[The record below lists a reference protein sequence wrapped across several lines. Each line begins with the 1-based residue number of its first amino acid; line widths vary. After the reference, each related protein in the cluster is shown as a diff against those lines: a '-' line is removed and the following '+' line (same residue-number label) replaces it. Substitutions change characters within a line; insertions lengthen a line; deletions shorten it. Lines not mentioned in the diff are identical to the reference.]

1 MSNMPLLN
9 KKMTVQ
15 NPSVGADG
23 EQSLTNNIN
32 SITSESTEIKTQA
45 KKERLK
51 LLSQKLTQESS
62 KNFLPTVNL
71 KELFESVFRDKPAI
85 VENLIYPGTYI
96 LAGAPKVGKSFFV
109 AQLAYHIATGQKLW
123 DYEVKQSTVLYLALE
138 DDHRRLQKRMNRMF
152 GVDGTANLYFAI
164 TAKKLGE
171 GLEDQLEEFINLHP
185 DTRIIIIDTLQKI
198 RQSGSDNYSY
208 ASDYECVGNL
218 KKFADQKGICLLIVH
233 HTRKQQAS
241 DKFDMISGT
250 TGILGCAD
258 GAFILQK
265 EKRTDST
272 ATLDI
277 VGRDQ
282 CDQKLYLV
290 RNQEKLL
297 WDLDHTE
304 TELWKLPPDP
314 LVMKIAD
321 FITNENPKWNGT
333 ASELVEILKLDIP
346 PNALT
351 KKLNIGAGIL
361 ENDFGIR
368 YENSRTHDG
377 RRINFEL
384 ISSEA

>member
-1 MSNMPLLN
+1 MFSANE
-9 KKMTVQ
+9 KMTVQ
-15 NPSVGADG
+15 NPSAPTDG
-23 EQSLTNNIN
+23 EQSPKQVIN
-32 SITSESTEIKTQA
+32 SITPDNPEIKTQA
-45 KKERLK
+45 KKERLR
-51 LLSQKLTQESS
+51 LLGSQLTQQSN

-71 KELFESVFRDKPAI
+71 EELFDEVYRDKPAI

-138 DDHRRLQKRMNRMF
+138 DDHRRLQKRMCRMF
-152 GVDGTANLYFAI
+152 GVEGTANLHFAV
-164 TAKKLGE
+164 TSRKLGE
-171 GLEDQLEEFINLHP
+171 GLEDQLEEFIDKHP
-185 DTRIIIIDTLQKI
+185 NTRIIIIDTLQKI
-198 RQSGSDNYSY
+198 RQGGNDTYSY
-208 ASDYECVGNL
+208 ANDYECVGNL
-218 KKFADQKGICLLIVH
+218 KKFADQKEICLLIVH

-290 RNQEKLL
+290 RNQEKLF
-297 WDLDHTE
+297 WDLDHAE
-304 TELWKLPPDP
+304 TELWKSPPDP
-314 LVMKIAD
+314 IVLKISE
-321 FITNENPKWNGT
+321 FITNENPKWSGT

-346 PNALT
+346 PNLLT
-351 KKLNIGAGIL
+351 KKLNIGAGNL

-368 YENSRTHDG
+368 YENSRNHDG

>member
-1 MSNMPLLN
+1 MFSANE
-9 KKMTVQ
+9 KMTVQ
-15 NPSVGADG
+15 NPSAPTDG
-23 EQSLTNNIN
+23 EQSPKQVINI
-32 SITSESTEIKTQA
+32 ITPDNPEIKTQA
-45 KKERLK
+45 KKERLR
-51 LLSQKLTQESS
+51 LLGSQLTHQSS

-71 KELFESVFRDKPAI
+71 EELFDEVYRDKPAI

-138 DDHRRLQKRMNRMF
+138 DDHRRLQKRMCRMF
-152 GVDGTANLYFAI
+152 GVEGTANLHFAV
-164 TAKKLGE
+164 TSRKLGE
-171 GLEDQLEEFINLHP
+171 GLEDQLEEFIDKHP
-185 DTRIIIIDTLQKI
+185 NTRIIIIDTLQKI
-198 RQSGSDNYSY
+198 RQGGNDTYSY
-208 ASDYECVGNL
+208 ANDYECVGNL
-218 KKFADQKGICLLIVH
+218 KKFADQKEICLLIVH

-290 RNQEKLL
+290 RNQEKLF
-297 WDLDHTE
+297 WDLDHAE
-304 TELWKLPPDP
+304 TELWKAPPDP
-314 LVMKIAD
+314 IVLKILE
-321 FITNENPKWNGT
+321 FITKENPKWSGT

-351 KKLNIGAGIL
+351 KKLNIGAGNL

-368 YENSRTHDG
+368 YENSRNHDG

>member
-1 MSNMPLLN
+1 MLPLN
-9 KKMTVQ
+9 EKMTVQ

-23 EQSLTNNIN
+23 EQSPNLDIN
-32 SITSESTEIKTQA
+32 SISSEGSEIKTQA
-45 KKERLK
+45 KKERLR
-51 LLSQKLTQESS
+51 LLGSQLTQQSS

-71 KELFESVFRDKPAI
+71 EELFDEVYRDKPAI

-138 DDHRRLQKRMNRMF
+138 DDHRRLQKRMCRMF
-152 GVDGTANLYFAI
+152 GVDGTANLHFAI
-164 TAKKLGE
+164 TSKKLGE
-171 GLEDQLEEFINLHP
+171 GLEDQLEEFIDKHP
-185 DTRIIIIDTLQKI
+185 NTRIIIIDTLQKI
-198 RQSGSDNYSY
+198 RQGGNDTYSY
-208 ASDYECVGNL
+208 ANDYECVGAL
-218 KKFADQKGICLLIVH
+218 KKFADRTEICLLIVH

-290 RNQEKLL
+290 RNQEKLF
-297 WDLDHTE
+297 WDLDHAE
-304 TELWKLPPDP
+304 TELWKAPPDHIV
-314 LVMKIAD
+314 LKISE
-321 FITNENPKWNGT
+321 FITNENPKWSGT

-346 PNALT
+346 PNIVT
-351 KKLNIGAGIL
+351 KKLNIVATNL

-368 YENSRTHDG
+368 YESNRIHDG

>member
-1 MSNMPLLN
+1 MSSTN

-15 NPSVGADG
+15 TPSVGADG
-23 EQSLTNNIN
+23 EQPTTNIINSLTPELEEIN
-32 SITSESTEIKTQA
+32 SKDR
-45 KKERLK
+45 KERLILLGHK
-51 LLSQKLTQESS
+51 LNQESS

-71 KELFESVFRDKPAI
+71 DELFESVYRSKPAI

-96 LAGAPKVGKSFFV
+96 LAGAPKVGKSFLV
-109 AQLAYHIATGQKLW
+109 AQLAYHIATGQRLW

-185 DTRIIIIDTLQKI
+185 DTRLIIIDTLQKI
-198 RQSGSDNYSY
+198 RQGNGDSYSY
-208 ASDYECVGNL
+208 ANDYECVGNL
-218 KKFADQKGICLLIVH
+218 KKFADQKEICLLIVH

-258 GAFILQK
+258 GAFVLQK
-265 EKRTDST
+265 ERRTDSS

-282 CDQKLYLV
+282 CDQRLYLI

-297 WDLDHTE
+297 WDLDHAE
-304 TELWKLPPDP
+304 TELWKSPPDP
-314 LVMKIAD
+314 IVLKIAD
-321 FITNENPKWNGT
+321 FITDNNPEWNGN
-333 ASELVEILKLDIP
+333 ASELVEILKLDIA

-351 KKLNIGAGIL
+351 KKLNIGAGTL
-361 ENDFGIR
+361 ENDYGIR
-368 YENSRTHDG
+368 YEYHRKPD
-377 RRINFEL
+377 RRIINL
-384 ISSEA
+384 SQISSDG

>member
-1 MSNMPLLN
+1 MFSVNE
-9 KKMTVQ
+9 KMTVQ
-15 NPSVGADG
+15 NPSAPTDG
-23 EQSLTNNIN
+23 EQSSNTDI
-32 SITSESTEIKTQA
+32 SIISSEDSEIKTQA
-45 KKERLK
+45 KKERLR
-51 LLSQKLTQESS
+51 LLGSQLTHQSS

-71 KELFESVFRDKPAI
+71 EELFDEIYRDKPAI

-138 DDHRRLQKRMNRMF
+138 DDHRRLQKRMCRMF
-152 GVDGTANLYFAI
+152 GVDGTANLHFAI
-164 TAKKLGE
+164 TSKKLGE
-171 GLEDQLEEFINLHP
+171 GLEDQFEDFIDKHP
-185 DTRIIIIDTLQKI
+185 NTRIIIIDTLQKI
-198 RQSGSDNYSY
+198 RQGGNDTYSY
-208 ASDYECVGNL
+208 ANDYECVGNL
-218 KKFADQKGICLLIVH
+218 KKFADRTEICLLIVH

-290 RNQEKLL
+290 RNQEKLF
-297 WDLDHTE
+297 WDLDHAE
-304 TELWKLPPDP
+304 TELWKAPPDP
-314 LVMKIAD
+314 IVLKISE
-321 FITNENPKWNGT
+321 FITNENPKWSGT

-346 PNALT
+346 PNALA
-351 KKLNIGAGIL
+351 KKLNIGAGNL
-361 ENDFGIR
+361 ENDFGIQ
-368 YENSRTHDG
+368 YEYHRKPD
-377 RRINFEL
+377 RRIINLKL
-384 ISSEA
+384 ISSVV

>member
-1 MSNMPLLN
+1 MFSANE
-9 KKMTVQ
+9 KMTVQ
-15 NPSVGADG
+15 NPSAPTDG
-23 EQSLTNNIN
+23 EQSPKQVIN
-32 SITSESTEIKTQA
+32 SITPDNPEIKTQA
-45 KKERLK
+45 KKERLR
-51 LLSQKLTQESS
+51 LLGSQLTQQSS

-71 KELFESVFRDKPAI
+71 EELFDEVYRDKPAI

-138 DDHRRLQKRMNRMF
+138 DDHRRLQKRMCRMF
-152 GVDGTANLYFAI
+152 GVEGTANLHFAV
-164 TAKKLGE
+164 TSRKLGE
-171 GLEDQLEEFINLHP
+171 GLEDQLEEFIDKHP
-185 DTRIIIIDTLQKI
+185 NTRIIIIDTLQKI
-198 RQSGSDNYSY
+198 RQGGNDTYSY
-208 ASDYECVGNL
+208 ANDYECVANL
-218 KKFADQKGICLLIVH
+218 KKFADQKEICMLIVH

-290 RNQEKLL
+290 RNQEKLF
-297 WDLDHTE
+297 WDLDHAE
-304 TELWKLPPDP
+304 TELWKAPPDP
-314 LVMKIAD
+314 IVLKISE
-321 FITNENPKWNGT
+321 FITNENPKWSGT
-333 ASELVEILKLDIP
+333 ASELVEILKLDTP
-346 PNALT
+346 PNIVT
-351 KKLNIGAGIL
+351 KKLNIVATNL

-368 YENSRTHDG
+368 YESNRIHDG

>member
-1 MSNMPLLN
+1 MSSTN

-15 NPSVGADG
+15 TPSVGADG
-23 EQSLTNNIN
+23 EQPTTNITN
-32 SITSESTEIKTQA
+32 SITPGPEEIKS
-45 KKERLK
+45 KDRKDRLILLGHK
-51 LLSQKLTQESS
+51 LNQESS

-71 KELFESVFRDKPAI
+71 DELFESVYRSKPAI

-96 LAGAPKVGKSFFV
+96 LAGAPKVGKSFLV
-109 AQLAYHIATGQKLW
+109 AQLAYHIATGQRLW

-185 DTRIIIIDTLQKI
+185 DTRLIIIDTLQKI
-198 RQSGSDNYSY
+198 RQGNGDSYSY
-208 ASDYECVGNL
+208 ANDYECVGGL
-218 KKFADQKGICLLIVH
+218 KKFADQKEICLLIVH

-258 GAFILQK
+258 GAFVLQK
-265 EKRTDST
+265 ERRTDSS

-282 CDQKLYLV
+282 CDQRLYLI

-304 TELWKLPPDP
+304 TELWKSPPDP
-314 LVMKIAD
+314 IILKIAE
-321 FITNENPKWNGT
+321 FITADNPKWNGN
-333 ASELVEILKLDIP
+333 ASELVEIIKLDIA

-351 KKLNIGAGIL
+351 KKLNIGAGTL
-361 ENDFGIR
+361 ENDYGIR
-368 YENSRTHDG
+368 YESSRNHDG

>member
-1 MSNMPLLN
+1 MSSTN

-15 NPSVGADG
+15 TPSVGADG
-23 EQSLTNNIN
+23 EQPTTNIIN
-32 SITSESTEIKTQA
+32 SITPELEEINSKDR
-45 KKERLK
+45 KDRLILLGHK
-51 LLSQKLTQESS
+51 LNQESS
-62 KNFLPTVNL
+62 KNFLPTINL
-71 KELFESVFRDKPAI
+71 DELFESVYRSKPAI

-96 LAGAPKVGKSFFV
+96 LAGAPKVGKSFLV
-109 AQLAYHIATGQKLW
+109 AQLAYHIATGQRLW

-185 DTRIIIIDTLQKI
+185 DTRLIIIDTLQKI
-198 RQSGSDNYSY
+198 RQGNGDSYSY
-208 ASDYECVGNL
+208 ANDYECVGNL
-218 KKFADQKGICLLIVH
+218 KKFADQKEICLLIVH

-258 GAFILQK
+258 GAFVLQK
-265 EKRTDST
+265 ERRTDSS

-282 CDQKLYLV
+282 CDQRLYLI

-297 WDLDHTE
+297 WDLDHAE
-304 TELWKLPPDP
+304 TELWKSPPDP
-314 LVMKIAD
+314 IVLKIAE
-321 FITNENPKWNGT
+321 FITTDNPKWNGN
-333 ASELVEILKLDIP
+333 ASELVEILKLDIA

-351 KKLNIGAGIL
+351 KKLNIGAGTL
-361 ENDFGIR
+361 ENDYGIR
-368 YENSRTHDG
+368 YESSRNHDG

>member
-1 MSNMPLLN
+1 MSSTN

-15 NPSVGADG
+15 TPSVGADG
-23 EQSLTNNIN
+23 EQPTTNIIN
-32 SITSESTEIKTQA
+32 SITPELEEINSKDR
-45 KKERLK
+45 KDRLILLGHK
-51 LLSQKLTQESS
+51 LNQESS
-62 KNFLPTVNL
+62 KNFLPTINL
-71 KELFESVFRDKPAI
+71 DELFESVYRSKPAI

-96 LAGAPKVGKSFFV
+96 LAGAPKVGKSFLV
-109 AQLAYHIATGQKLW
+109 AQLAYHIATGQRLW

-138 DDHRRLQKRMNRMF
+138 DDHHRLQKRMNRMF
-152 GVDGTANLYFAI
+152 GVDGTTDLYFAI

-185 DTRIIIIDTLQKI
+185 DTRLIIIDTLQKI
-198 RQSGSDNYSY
+198 RQGNGDSYSY
-208 ASDYECVGNL
+208 ANDYECVGNL
-218 KKFADQKGICLLIVH
+218 KKFADQKEICLLIVH

-258 GAFILQK
+258 GAFVLQK
-265 EKRTDST
+265 ERRTDSS

-277 VGRDQ
+277 VGRYQ
-282 CDQKLYLV
+282 CDQKLYLI

-304 TELWKLPPDP
+304 TELWKYPPDP
-314 LVMKIAD
+314 IVLKIAE
-321 FITNENPKWNGT
+321 FITADNPKWNGN
-333 ASELVEILKLDIP
+333 ASELVEILKLDIA

-351 KKLNIGAGIL
+351 KKLNIGAGTL
-361 ENDFGIR
+361 ENDYGIR
-368 YENSRTHDG
+368 YESSRNHDG

>member
-1 MSNMPLLN
+1 MFSVNE
-9 KKMTVQ
+9 KMTVQ
-15 NPSVGADG
+15 NPSAPTDG
-23 EQSLTNNIN
+23 EQSPQISIN
-32 SITSESTEIKTQA
+32 SITSDSGEIKTQA
-45 KKERLK
+45 KKERLR
-51 LLSQKLTQESS
+51 LLGSQLTQQSS

-71 KELFESVFRDKPAI
+71 EELFDEVYRDKPAI

-138 DDHRRLQKRMNRMF
+138 DDHRRLQKRMCRMF
-152 GVDGTANLYFAI
+152 GVDGTANLHFAI
-164 TAKKLGE
+164 TSKKLGE
-171 GLEDQLEEFINLHP
+171 GLEDQLEEFIDKHP
-185 DTRIIIIDTLQKI
+185 NTRIIIIDTLQKV
-198 RQSGSDNYSY
+198 RQGGNDTYSY
-208 ASDYECVGNL
+208 ANDYECVGAL
-218 KKFADQKGICLLIVH
+218 KKFADQKEICLLIVH

-290 RNQEKLL
+290 RNQEKLF
-297 WDLDHTE
+297 WDLDHAE
-304 TELWKLPPDP
+304 TEIWKSPPDP
-314 LVMKIAD
+314 IVLKIAD
-321 FITNENPKWNGT
+321 FITNENPKWSGT
-333 ASELVEILKLDIP
+333 ASELVEILKLDIS
-346 PNALT
+346 PNIVT
-351 KKLNIGAGIL
+351 KKLNIVATNL

-368 YENSRTHDG
+368 YESNRIHDG

>member
-1 MSNMPLLN
+1 MSSTN

-15 NPSVGADG
+15 TPSVGADG
-23 EQSLTNNIN
+23 EQPTTNIIN
-32 SITSESTEIKTQA
+32 SITPELEEINSKDR
-45 KKERLK
+45 KDRLILLGHK
-51 LLSQKLTQESS
+51 LNQESS

-71 KELFESVFRDKPAI
+71 DELFESVYRSKPAI

-96 LAGAPKVGKSFFV
+96 LAGAPKVGKSFLV
-109 AQLAYHIATGQKLW
+109 AQLAYHIATGQMLW

-185 DTRIIIIDTLQKI
+185 DTRLIIIDTLQKI
-198 RQSGSDNYSY
+198 RQGNGDSYSY
-208 ASDYECVGNL
+208 ANDYECVGNL
-218 KKFADQKGICLLIVH
+218 KKFADQKEICLLIVH

-258 GAFILQK
+258 GAFVLQK
-265 EKRTDST
+265 ERRTDSS

-282 CDQKLYLV
+282 CDQRLYLI

-297 WDLDHTE
+297 WDLDHAE
-304 TELWKLPPDP
+304 TELWKSPPDP
-314 LVMKIAD
+314 IVLKIAE
-321 FITNENPKWNGT
+321 FITADNPKWNGN
-333 ASELVEILKLDIP
+333 ASELVEILKLDIA

-351 KKLNIGAGIL
+351 KKLNIGAGTL
-361 ENDFGIR
+361 ENDYGIR
-368 YENSRTHDG
+368 YESSRNHDG

-384 ISSEA
+384 ISSET

>member
-1 MSNMPLLN
+1 
-9 KKMTVQ
+9 MTVQ
-15 NPSVGADG
+15 TPSVAADG
-23 EQSLTNNIN
+23 EQSPNKDINI
-32 SITSESTEIKTQA
+32 ITSDNGEIKSQA
-45 KKERLK
+45 KKERLR
-51 LLSQKLTQESS
+51 LLGSQLTQQSS

-71 KELFESVFRDKPAI
+71 EELFDEVYRDKPAI

-138 DDHRRLQKRMNRMF
+138 DDHRRLQKRMCRMF
-152 GVDGTANLYFAI
+152 GVEGTANLHFAI
-164 TAKKLGE
+164 TSKKLGE

-185 DTRIIIIDTLQKI
+185 DTRIIIIDTLQKV
-198 RQSGSDNYSY
+198 RQGGNDTYSY
-208 ASDYECVGNL
+208 ANDYECVGNL
-218 KKFADQKGICLLIVH
+218 KKFADQKEICLLIVH

-290 RNQEKLL
+290 RNQEKLF
-297 WDLDHTE
+297 WELDHAE
-304 TELWKLPPDP
+304 TELWKAPPDP
-314 LVMKIAD
+314 IVLKISE
-321 FITNENPKWNGT
+321 FITNENPKWSGT

-351 KKLNIGAGIL
+351 KKLNIGAGNL

-368 YENSRTHDG
+368 YENSRNHDG

>member
-1 MSNMPLLN
+1 MSSTN

-15 NPSVGADG
+15 TPSVGADG
-23 EQSLTNNIN
+23 EQPTTNIIN
-32 SITSESTEIKTQA
+32 SITPELEEIKT
-45 KKERLK
+45 KDRKDRLILLGHK
-51 LLSQKLTQESS
+51 LNQESS
-62 KNFLPTVNL
+62 KNYLPTINL
-71 KELFESVFRDKPAI
+71 DELFESVYRSKPAI

-96 LAGAPKVGKSFFV
+96 LAGAPKVGKSFLV
-109 AQLAYHIATGQKLW
+109 AQLAYHIATGYRLW

-164 TAKKLGE
+164 TAKKLNE

-185 DTRIIIIDTLQKI
+185 DTRLIIIDTLQKI
-198 RQSGSDNYSY
+198 RQGNGDSYSY
-208 ASDYECVGNL
+208 ANDYECVGNL
-218 KKFADQKGICLLIVH
+218 KKFADQKEICLLIVH

-265 EKRTDST
+265 ERRTDST

-282 CDQKLYLV
+282 CDQKLYLI

-304 TELWKLPPDP
+304 TELWKSPPDP
-314 LVMKIAD
+314 IVLKIAE
-321 FITNENPKWNGT
+321 FITTDNPKWNGN
-333 ASELVEILKLDIP
+333 ASELVEILKLDIA

-351 KKLNIGAGIL
+351 KKLNIGAGTL
-361 ENDFGIR
+361 ENDYGIR
-368 YENSRTHDG
+368 YEYHRKPD
-377 RRINFEL
+377 RRIINLSL
-384 ISSEA
+384 ISSGG

>member
-1 MSNMPLLN
+1 MFSVNE
-9 KKMTVQ
+9 KMTVQ
-15 NPSVGADG
+15 NPSVDADG
-23 EQSLTNNIN
+23 EQSPQICIN
-32 SITSESTEIKTQA
+32 SITSDSGEIKTQA
-45 KKERLK
+45 KKERLR
-51 LLSQKLTQESS
+51 LLGSQLTQQSS

-71 KELFESVFRDKPAI
+71 EELFDEVYRDKPAI

-138 DDHRRLQKRMNRMF
+138 DDHRRLQKRMCRMF
-152 GVDGTANLYFAI
+152 GVDGTANLHFAI
-164 TAKKLGE
+164 TSKKLGE
-171 GLEDQLEEFINLHP
+171 GLEDQLEEFIDKHP
-185 DTRIIIIDTLQKI
+185 NTRIIIIDTLQKI
-198 RQSGSDNYSY
+198 RQGGSDTYSY
-208 ASDYECVGNL
+208 ANDYECVGNL
-218 KKFADQKGICLLIVH
+218 KKFADQKEICLLIVH

-290 RNQEKLL
+290 RNQEKLF
-297 WDLDHTE
+297 WDLDHAE
-304 TELWKLPPDP
+304 TELWKSPPDP
-314 LVMKIAD
+314 IVLKISE
-321 FITNENPKWNGT
+321 FITIENPKWSGT

-346 PNALT
+346 PNIVT
-351 KKLNIGAGIL
+351 KKLNIVATNL

-368 YENSRTHDG
+368 YESNRIHDG

>member
-1 MSNMPLLN
+1 
-9 KKMTVQ
+9 MTVQ
-15 NPSVGADG
+15 TPSVGADG
-23 EQSLTNNIN
+23 EQPTTNIIN
-32 SITSESTEIKTQA
+32 SITPELEEIKS
-45 KKERLK
+45 KDRKDRLILLGHK
-51 LLSQKLTQESS
+51 LNQESS
-62 KNFLPTVNL
+62 KNYLPTINL
-71 KELFESVFRDKPAI
+71 DELFESVYRSKPAI

-96 LAGAPKVGKSFFV
+96 LAGAPKVGKSFLV
-109 AQLAYHIATGQKLW
+109 AQLAYHIATGQRLW

-152 GVDGTANLYFAI
+152 GVDGTANLFFAI

-185 DTRIIIIDTLQKI
+185 DTRLIIIDTLQKI
-198 RQSGSDNYSY
+198 RQGNGDSYSY
-208 ASDYECVGNL
+208 ANDYECVGNL
-218 KKFADQKGICLLIVH
+218 KKFADQKEICLLIVH

-258 GAFILQK
+258 GAFVLQK
-265 EKRTDST
+265 ERRTDCS

-282 CDQKLYLV
+282 CDQRLYLI

-304 TELWKLPPDP
+304 TELWKYPPDP
-314 LVMKIAD
+314 IVLKIAE
-321 FITNENPKWNGT
+321 FITTDNPKWNGN
-333 ASELVEILKLDIP
+333 ASELVEILKLDIA

-351 KKLNIGAGIL
+351 KKLNIGAGTL
-361 ENDFGIR
+361 ENDYGIR
-368 YENSRTHDG
+368 YESSRNHDG

>member
-1 MSNMPLLN
+1 MSSTN

-15 NPSVGADG
+15 TPSVGADG
-23 EQSLTNNIN
+23 EQPTTNIIN
-32 SITSESTEIKTQA
+32 SITPELEEINSKDR
-45 KKERLK
+45 KDRLILLGHK
-51 LLSQKLTQESS
+51 LNQESS
-62 KNFLPTVNL
+62 KNFLPTVSL
-71 KELFESVFRDKPAI
+71 DELFESVYRSKPAI
-85 VENLIYPGTYI
+85 IENLIYPGTYI
-96 LAGAPKVGKSFFV
+96 LAGAPKVGKSFLV
-109 AQLAYHIATGQKLW
+109 AQLAYHIATGQRLW

-152 GVDGTANLYFAI
+152 GVDGTANLFFAI

-185 DTRIIIIDTLQKI
+185 NTRLIIIDTLQKI
-198 RQSGSDNYSY
+198 RQCNGDSYSY
-208 ASDYECVGNL
+208 ANDYECVGNL
-218 KKFADQKGICLLIVH
+218 KKFADQKEICLLIVH

-258 GAFILQK
+258 GAFVLQK
-265 EKRTDST
+265 ERRTDSS

-282 CDQKLYLV
+282 CDQRLYLI

-297 WDLDHTE
+297 WDLDHAE
-304 TELWKLPPDP
+304 TELWKSPPDP
-314 LVMKIAD
+314 IVLKIAE
-321 FITNENPKWNGT
+321 FITTDNPKWNGN
-333 ASELVEILKLDIP
+333 ASELVEILKLNIA

-351 KKLNIGAGIL
+351 KKLNIGAGTL
-361 ENDFGIR
+361 ENDYEIR
-368 YENSRTHDG
+368 YESSRNHDG

>member
-1 MSNMPLLN
+1 MSSVN

-15 NPSVGADG
+15 TPSVGADG
-23 EQSLTNNIN
+23 EQPTTNTIN
-32 SITSESTEIKTQA
+32 SITPEPEEINTKDR
-45 KKERLK
+45 KDRLILLGHK
-51 LLSQKLTQESS
+51 LNQESS

-71 KELFESVFRDKPAI
+71 DELFESVYRSKPAI

-96 LAGAPKVGKSFFV
+96 LAGAPKVGKSFLV
-109 AQLAYHIATGQKLW
+109 AQFAYHIATGQRLW

-185 DTRIIIIDTLQKI
+185 DTRLIIIDTLQKI
-198 RQSGSDNYSY
+198 RQGNGDSYSY
-208 ASDYECVGNL
+208 ANDYECVGNL
-218 KKFADQKGICLLIVH
+218 KKFADQKEICLLIVH

-258 GAFILQK
+258 GAFVLQK
-265 EKRTDST
+265 ERRTDSS

-282 CDQKLYLV
+282 CDQKLYLI

-304 TELWKLPPDP
+304 TELWKSPPDP
-314 LVMKIAD
+314 NVLKIAE
-321 FITNENPKWNGT
+321 FITADNPKWNGN
-333 ASELVEILKLDIP
+333 ASELVEILKLDIA

-361 ENDFGIR
+361 ENDYGIR
-368 YENSRTHDG
+368 YESSRNHDG

>member
-1 MSNMPLLN
+1 MSSTN

-15 NPSVGADG
+15 TPSVGADG
-23 EQSLTNNIN
+23 EQPTTNIIN
-32 SITSESTEIKTQA
+32 SITPELEEINSKDR
-45 KKERLK
+45 KDRLILLGHK
-51 LLSQKLTQESS
+51 LNQESG

-71 KELFESVFRDKPAI
+71 DELFESVYRSKPAI

-96 LAGAPKVGKSFFV
+96 LAGAPKVGKSFLV
-109 AQLAYHIATGQKLW
+109 AQLAYHIATGQRLW

-152 GVDGTANLYFAI
+152 GVDGTANLFFAI

-185 DTRIIIIDTLQKI
+185 DTRLIIIDTLQKI
-198 RQSGSDNYSY
+198 RQGNGDSYSY
-208 ASDYECVGNL
+208 ANDYECVGNL
-218 KKFADQKGICLLIVH
+218 KKFADQKEICLLIVH

-258 GAFILQK
+258 GAFVLQK
-265 EKRTDST
+265 ERRTDSS

-282 CDQKLYLV
+282 CDQRLYLI

-297 WDLDHTE
+297 WDLDHAE
-304 TELWKLPPDP
+304 TELWKSPPDP
-314 LVMKIAD
+314 IVLKIAE
-321 FITNENPKWNGT
+321 FITTDNPKWNGN
-333 ASELVEILKLDIP
+333 ASELVEILKLDIA

-351 KKLNIGAGIL
+351 KKLNIGAETL
-361 ENDFGIR
+361 ENDYGIR
-368 YENSRTHDG
+368 YESSRNHDG

>member
-1 MSNMPLLN
+1 MSSTN

-15 NPSVGADG
+15 TPSVGADG
-23 EQSLTNNIN
+23 EQPTTNIIN
-32 SITSESTEIKTQA
+32 SITPEPEEINSKDR
-45 KKERLK
+45 KDRLILLGHK
-51 LLSQKLTQESS
+51 LNQESS

-71 KELFESVFRDKPAI
+71 DELFESVYRSKPAI

-96 LAGAPKVGKSFFV
+96 LAGAPKVGKSFLV
-109 AQLAYHIATGQKLW
+109 AQIAYHIATGQRLW

-185 DTRIIIIDTLQKI
+185 DTRLIIIDTLQKI
-198 RQSGSDNYSY
+198 RQGNGDSYSY
-208 ASDYECVGNL
+208 ANDYECVGNL
-218 KKFADQKGICLLIVH
+218 KKFADQKEICLLIVH

-258 GAFILQK
+258 GAFVLQK
-265 EKRTDST
+265 ERRTDSS

-282 CDQKLYLV
+282 CDQKLYLI

-297 WDLDHTE
+297 WDLDHAE
-304 TELWKLPPDP
+304 TELWKSPPDP
-314 LVMKIAD
+314 IVLKIAE
-321 FITNENPKWNGT
+321 FITADNPKWNGN
-333 ASELVEILKLDIP
+333 ASELVEILKLEIA

-351 KKLNIGAGIL
+351 KKLNIDAGTL
-361 ENDFGIR
+361 ENDYGIR
-368 YENSRTHDG
+368 YESSRNHDG

>member
-1 MSNMPLLN
+1 MSSTN

-15 NPSVGADG
+15 TPSVGADG
-23 EQSLTNNIN
+23 EQPTTNIIN
-32 SITSESTEIKTQA
+32 SITPELEEINSKDR
-45 KKERLK
+45 KERLILLGHK
-51 LLSQKLTQESS
+51 LNQESS

-71 KELFESVFRDKPAI
+71 DELFESVYRSKPAI

-96 LAGAPKVGKSFFV
+96 LAGAPKVGKSFLV
-109 AQLAYHIATGQKLW
+109 AQLAYHIATGQRLW

-171 GLEDQLEEFINLHP
+171 GLEDQLEEFINLHS
-185 DTRIIIIDTLQKI
+185 DTRLIIIDTLQKI
-198 RQSGSDNYSY
+198 RQGNGDSYSY
-208 ASDYECVGNL
+208 ANDYECVGNL
-218 KKFADQKGICLLIVH
+218 KKFADQKEICLLIVH

-258 GAFILQK
+258 GAFVLQK
-265 EKRTDST
+265 ERRTDSS

-282 CDQKLYLV
+282 CDQKLYLI

-304 TELWKLPPDP
+304 TELWKSPPDP
-314 LVMKIAD
+314 IVLKIAE
-321 FITNENPKWNGT
+321 FITADNPKWNGN
-333 ASELVEILKLDIP
+333 ASELVEILKLDIA

-351 KKLNIGAGIL
+351 KKLNIGAGTL
-361 ENDFGIR
+361 ENDYKIR
-368 YENSRTHDG
+368 YEYHRKPD
-377 RRINFEL
+377 RRIINLSL
-384 ISSEA
+384 ISSDR

>member
-1 MSNMPLLN
+1 
-9 KKMTVQ
+9 MTVQ
-15 NPSVGADG
+15 APSVAADG
-23 EQSLTNNIN
+23 EQSPSKCNN
-32 SITSESTEIKTQA
+32 SISPEETEIKSQA
-45 KKERLK
+45 KKERLR
-51 LLSQKLTQESS
+51 LLGSQLTQQSS

-71 KELFESVFRDKPAI
+71 EELFDEVYHDKPAI

-138 DDHRRLQKRMNRMF
+138 DDHRRLQKRMCRMF
-152 GVDGTANLYFAI
+152 GVDGTANLHFAI
-164 TAKKLGE
+164 TSKKLGE

-185 DTRIIIIDTLQKI
+185 DTRIIIIDTLQKV
-198 RQSGSDNYSY
+198 RQGGNDTYSY
-208 ASDYECVGNL
+208 ANDYECVGNL
-218 KKFADQKGICLLIVH
+218 KKFADQKELCLLIVH

-290 RNQEKLL
+290 RNQEKLF
-297 WDLDHTE
+297 WDLDHAE
-304 TELWKLPPDP
+304 TELWKSPPDP
-314 LVMKIAD
+314 IVLKISE
-321 FITNENPKWNGT
+321 FIINENPKWSGT

-351 KKLNIGAGIL
+351 KKLNIGAGNL

-368 YENSRTHDG
+368 YENSRNHDG

>member
-1 MSNMPLLN
+1 MFSANE
-9 KKMTVQ
+9 KMTVQ
-15 NPSVGADG
+15 NPSAPTDG
-23 EQSLTNNIN
+23 EQSPKQVIN
-32 SITSESTEIKTQA
+32 SITPDNPEIKTQA
-45 KKERLK
+45 KKERLR
-51 LLSQKLTQESS
+51 LLGSQLTHQSS

-71 KELFESVFRDKPAI
+71 EELFDEVYRDKPAI

-138 DDHRRLQKRMNRMF
+138 DDHRRLQKRMCRMF
-152 GVDGTANLYFAI
+152 GVEGTANLHFAV
-164 TAKKLGE
+164 TSRKLGE
-171 GLEDQLEEFINLHP
+171 GLEDQLEEFIDKHP
-185 DTRIIIIDTLQKI
+185 NTRIIIIDTLQKI
-198 RQSGSDNYSY
+198 RQGGNDTYSY
-208 ASDYECVGNL
+208 ANDYECVGNL
-218 KKFADQKGICLLIVH
+218 KKFADQKEICLLIVH

-290 RNQEKLL
+290 RNQEKLF
-297 WDLDHTE
+297 WDLDHAE
-304 TELWKLPPDP
+304 TELWKAPPDP
-314 LVMKIAD
+314 IVLKISE
-321 FITNENPKWNGT
+321 FITNENPKWSGT
-333 ASELVEILKLDIP
+333 ASELVEILKLDTP
-346 PNALT
+346 PNIVT
-351 KKLNIGAGIL
+351 KKLNIVATNL

-368 YENSRTHDG
+368 YESNRIHDG

>member
-1 MSNMPLLN
+1 MFSANE
-9 KKMTVQ
+9 KMTVQ
-15 NPSVGADG
+15 NPSAPTDG
-23 EQSLTNNIN
+23 EQSPKQVIN
-32 SITSESTEIKTQA
+32 SITPDNPEIKTQA
-45 KKERLK
+45 KKERLR
-51 LLSQKLTQESS
+51 LLGSQLTQQSS

-71 KELFESVFRDKPAI
+71 EELFDEVYRDKPAI

-96 LAGAPKVGKSFFV
+96 LAGAPKVGKSFLV

-138 DDHRRLQKRMNRMF
+138 DDHRRLQKRMCRMF
-152 GVDGTANLYFAI
+152 GVEGTANLHFAV
-164 TAKKLGE
+164 TSRKLGE
-171 GLEDQLEEFINLHP
+171 GLEDQLEEFIDKHP
-185 DTRIIIIDTLQKI
+185 NTRIIIIDTLQKI
-198 RQSGSDNYSY
+198 RQGGNDTYSY
-208 ASDYECVGNL
+208 ANDYECVGNL
-218 KKFADQKGICLLIVH
+218 KKFADQKEICLLIVH

-290 RNQEKLL
+290 RNQEKLF
-297 WDLDHTE
+297 WDLDHAE
-304 TELWKLPPDP
+304 TELWKSPPDP
-314 LVMKIAD
+314 IVLKISE
-321 FITNENPKWNGT
+321 FITNENSKWSGT

-346 PNALT
+346 PNIVT
-351 KKLNIGAGIL
+351 KKLNIVATNL

-368 YENSRTHDG
+368 YESNRIHDG

>member
-1 MSNMPLLN
+1 MSSTN

-15 NPSVGADG
+15 TPSVGADG
-23 EQSLTNNIN
+23 EQPTTNIIN
-32 SITSESTEIKTQA
+32 SITPELEEIKS
-45 KKERLK
+45 KDRKDRLILLGHK
-51 LLSQKLTQESS
+51 LNQESS
-62 KNFLPTVNL
+62 KNYLPTINL
-71 KELFESVFRDKPAI
+71 DELFESVYRSKPAI

-96 LAGAPKVGKSFFV
+96 LAGAPKVGKSFLV
-109 AQLAYHIATGQKLW
+109 AQLAYHIATGQRLW

-152 GVDGTANLYFAI
+152 GVDGTANLFFAI

-185 DTRIIIIDTLQKI
+185 DTRLIIIDTLQKI
-198 RQSGSDNYSY
+198 RQGNGDSYSY
-208 ASDYECVGNL
+208 ANDYECVGNL
-218 KKFADQKGICLLIVH
+218 KKFADQKEICLLIVH

-258 GAFILQK
+258 GAFVLQK
-265 EKRTDST
+265 ERRTDCS

-282 CDQKLYLV
+282 CDQRLYLI

-304 TELWKLPPDP
+304 TELWKYPPDP
-314 LVMKIAD
+314 IVLKIAE
-321 FITNENPKWNGT
+321 FITTDNPKWNGN
-333 ASELVEILKLDIP
+333 ASELVEILKLDIA

-351 KKLNIGAGIL
+351 KKLNIGAGTL
-361 ENDFGIR
+361 ENDYGIR
-368 YENSRTHDG
+368 YESSRNHDG

>member
-1 MSNMPLLN
+1 
-9 KKMTVQ
+9 MTVQ
-15 NPSVGADG
+15 TPSVGADG
-23 EQSLTNNIN
+23 EQSPNKDINI
-32 SITSESTEIKTQA
+32 ITSDNGEIKSQA
-45 KKERLK
+45 KKERLR
-51 LLSQKLTQESS
+51 LLGSQLTQQSS

-71 KELFESVFRDKPAI
+71 EELFDEVYRDKPAI

-138 DDHRRLQKRMNRMF
+138 DDHRRLQKRMCRMF
-152 GVDGTANLYFAI
+152 GVDGTANLHFAI
-164 TAKKLGE
+164 TSKKLGE
-171 GLEDQLEEFINLHP
+171 GLEDQLEEFIDKHP
-185 DTRIIIIDTLQKI
+185 NTRIIIIDTLQKI
-198 RQSGSDNYSY
+198 RQGGNDTYSY
-208 ASDYECVGNL
+208 ANDYECVGNL
-218 KKFADQKGICLLIVH
+218 KKFADQKEICLLIVH

-290 RNQEKLL
+290 RNQEKLF
-297 WDLDHTE
+297 WDLDHAE
-304 TELWKLPPDP
+304 TELWKSPPDP
-314 LVMKIAD
+314 IVLKISE
-321 FITNENPKWNGT
+321 FITNENPKWSGT

-351 KKLNIGAGIL
+351 KKLNIGATNL

-368 YENSRTHDG
+368 YENSRNHDG

>member
-1 MSNMPLLN
+1 MSSTN

-15 NPSVGADG
+15 TPSVGADG
-23 EQSLTNNIN
+23 EQPTTNIIN
-32 SITSESTEIKTQA
+32 SITPEPEEINTKDR
-45 KKERLK
+45 KDRLILLGHK
-51 LLSQKLTQESS
+51 LNQESS

-71 KELFESVFRDKPAI
+71 DELFESVYRSKPAI

-96 LAGAPKVGKSFFV
+96 LAGAPKVGKSFLV
-109 AQLAYHIATGQKLW
+109 AQLAYHIATGQRLW

-152 GVDGTANLYFAI
+152 GVDGTANLFFAI

-185 DTRIIIIDTLQKI
+185 DTRLIIIDTLQKI
-198 RQSGSDNYSY
+198 RQGNGDSYSY
-208 ASDYECVGNL
+208 ANDYECVGNL
-218 KKFADQKGICLLIVH
+218 KKFADQKEICLLIVH

-258 GAFILQK
+258 GAFVLQK
-265 EKRTDST
+265 ERRTDSS

-282 CDQKLYLV
+282 CDQRLYLI

-297 WDLDHTE
+297 WDLDHAE
-304 TELWKLPPDP
+304 TELWKSPPDP
-314 LVMKIAD
+314 IVLKIAEL
-321 FITNENPKWNGT
+321 ITTDNPKWNGN
-333 ASELVEILKLDIP
+333 ASELVEILKLDIA

-351 KKLNIGAGIL
+351 KKLNIGAGTL
-361 ENDFGIR
+361 ENDYGIR
-368 YENSRTHDG
+368 YEYHRKPD
-377 RRINFEL
+377 RRIINLSL
-384 ISSEA
+384 ISSDG

>member
-1 MSNMPLLN
+1 MSSTN

-15 NPSVGADG
+15 TPSVGADG
-23 EQSLTNNIN
+23 EQPTTNIIN
-32 SITSESTEIKTQA
+32 SITPEPEEINTKDR
-45 KKERLK
+45 KDRLILLGHK
-51 LLSQKLTQESS
+51 LNQESS

-71 KELFESVFRDKPAI
+71 DELFESVYRSKPAI
-85 VENLIYPGTYI
+85 VENLIYPGAYI
-96 LAGAPKVGKSFFV
+96 LAGAPKVGKSFLV
-109 AQLAYHIATGQKLW
+109 AQLAYHIATGQRLW

-152 GVDGTANLYFAI
+152 GVDGTANLFFAI

-185 DTRIIIIDTLQKI
+185 DTRLIIIDTLQKI
-198 RQSGSDNYSY
+198 RQGNGDSYSY
-208 ASDYECVGNL
+208 ANDYECVGNL
-218 KKFADQKGICLLIVH
+218 KKFADQKEICLLIVH

-258 GAFILQK
+258 GAFVLQK
-265 EKRTDST
+265 ERRTDSS
-272 ATLDI
+272 ATFDI

-282 CDQKLYLV
+282 CDQKLYLI

-297 WDLDHTE
+297 WDLDHAE
-304 TELWKLPPDP
+304 TELWKSPPDP
-314 LVMKIAD
+314 IVLKIAE
-321 FITNENPKWNGT
+321 FITADNPKWNGN
-333 ASELVEILKLDIP
+333 ASELVEILKLDIA

-351 KKLNIGAGIL
+351 KKLNIGAGTL
-361 ENDFGIR
+361 ENDYGIR
-368 YENSRTHDG
+368 YESSRNHDG

>member
-1 MSNMPLLN
+1 MFSANE
-9 KKMTVQ
+9 KMTVQ
-15 NPSVGADG
+15 NPSAPTDG
-23 EQSLTNNIN
+23 EQSLRIDTNII
-32 SITSESTEIKTQA
+32 SPESTEIKTQA
-45 KKERLK
+45 KKERLR
-51 LLSQKLTQESS
+51 LLGSQLTHQSS

-71 KELFESVFRDKPAI
+71 EELFDEVYRDKPAI

-138 DDHRRLQKRMNRMF
+138 DDHRRLQKRMCRMF
-152 GVDGTANLYFAI
+152 GVDGTANLHFAI
-164 TAKKLGE
+164 TSKKLGE
-171 GLEDQLEEFINLHP
+171 GLEDQLEEFIDKHP
-185 DTRIIIIDTLQKI
+185 NTRIIIIDTLQKI
-198 RQSGSDNYSY
+198 RQGGNDTYSY
-208 ASDYECVGNL
+208 ANDYECVGNL
-218 KKFADQKGICLLIVH
+218 KKFADQKEICLLIVH

-290 RNQEKLL
+290 RNQEKLF
-297 WDLDHTE
+297 WDLDHAE
-304 TELWKLPPDP
+304 TELWKAPPDP
-314 LVMKIAD
+314 IVLKISE
-321 FITNENPKWNGT
+321 FITNENPKWSGT

-346 PNALT
+346 PNIVT
-351 KKLNIGAGIL
+351 KKLNIVATNL

-368 YENSRTHDG
+368 YESNRIHDG

>member
-1 MSNMPLLN
+1 MSSTN

-15 NPSVGADG
+15 TPSVGADG
-23 EQSLTNNIN
+23 EQPTTNIIN
-32 SITSESTEIKTQA
+32 SITPEFEEIKT
-45 KKERLK
+45 KDRKDRLILLGHK
-51 LLSQKLTQESS
+51 LNQESS
-62 KNFLPTVNL
+62 KNYLPTINL
-71 KELFESVFRDKPAI
+71 DELFESVYRSKPAI

-96 LAGAPKVGKSFFV
+96 LAGAPKVGKSFLV
-109 AQLAYHIATGQKLW
+109 AQLAYHIATGQRLW
-123 DYEVKQSTVLYLALE
+123 NYEVKQSTVLYLALE

-185 DTRIIIIDTLQKI
+185 DTRLIIIDTLQKI
-198 RQSGSDNYSY
+198 RQGNGDSYSY
-208 ASDYECVGNL
+208 ANDYECVGNL
-218 KKFADQKGICLLIVH
+218 KKFADQKEICLLIVH

-258 GAFILQK
+258 GAFVLQK
-265 EKRTDST
+265 ERRTDSS

-282 CDQKLYLV
+282 CDQRLYLI

-297 WDLDHTE
+297 WDLDHAE
-304 TELWKLPPDP
+304 TELWKSPPDP
-314 LVMKIAD
+314 IVLKIAE
-321 FITNENPKWNGT
+321 FITADNPKWNGN
-333 ASELVEILKLDIP
+333 ASELVEILKLDIA

-351 KKLNIGAGIL
+351 KKLNIGAGTL
-361 ENDFGIR
+361 ENDYGIR
-368 YENSRTHDG
+368 YEYHRKPD
-377 RRINFEL
+377 RRIINLSL
-384 ISSEA
+384 ISSDG

>member
-1 MSNMPLLN
+1 MFSVNE
-9 KKMTVQ
+9 KMTVQ
-15 NPSVGADG
+15 NPSAPTDG
-23 EQSLTNNIN
+23 EQSLYTDIN
-32 SITSESTEIKTQA
+32 SITPDNPEIKTQA
-45 KKERLK
+45 KKERLR
-51 LLSQKLTQESS
+51 LLGSQLTQQSN

-71 KELFESVFRDKPAI
+71 EELFDEVYRDKPAI

-138 DDHRRLQKRMNRMF
+138 DDHRRLQKRMCRMF
-152 GVDGTANLYFAI
+152 GVEGTANLHFAV
-164 TAKKLGE
+164 TSRKLGE
-171 GLEDQLEEFINLHP
+171 GLEDQLEEFIDKHP
-185 DTRIIIIDTLQKI
+185 NTRIIIIDTLQKI
-198 RQSGSDNYSY
+198 RQGGNDTYSY
-208 ASDYECVGNL
+208 ANDYECVGNL
-218 KKFADQKGICLLIVH
+218 KKFADQKEICLLIVH

-290 RNQEKLL
+290 RNQEKLF
-297 WDLDHTE
+297 WDLDHAE
-304 TELWKLPPDP
+304 TELWKSPPDP
-314 LVMKIAD
+314 IVLKISE
-321 FITNENPKWNGT
+321 FITNENPKWSGT

-346 PNALT
+346 PNIVT
-351 KKLNIGAGIL
+351 KKLNIVATNL

-368 YENSRTHDG
+368 YESNRIHDG

>member
-1 MSNMPLLN
+1 MFSANE
-9 KKMTVQ
+9 KMTVQ

-23 EQSLTNNIN
+23 EQSPSKCNN
-32 SITSESTEIKTQA
+32 SIAPEETEIKTQA
-45 KKERLK
+45 KKERLR
-51 LLSQKLTQESS
+51 LLGSQLTQQSS

-71 KELFESVFRDKPAI
+71 EELFDEIYRDKPAI

-138 DDHRRLQKRMNRMF
+138 DDHRRLQKRMCRMF
-152 GVDGTANLYFAI
+152 GVDGTANLHFAI
-164 TAKKLGE
+164 TSKKLGE
-171 GLEDQLEEFINLHP
+171 GLEDQLEEFIDKHP
-185 DTRIIIIDTLQKI
+185 NTRIIIIDTLQKI
-198 RQSGSDNYSY
+198 RQGGNDTYSY
-208 ASDYECVGNL
+208 ANDYECVGNH
-218 KKFADQKGICLLIVH
+218 KKFADQKEICLLIVH

-290 RNQEKLL
+290 RNQEKLF
-297 WDLDHTE
+297 WDLDHAE
-304 TELWKLPPDP
+304 TELWKAPPDP
-314 LVMKIAD
+314 IVLKISE
-321 FITNENPKWNGT
+321 FITNENPKWSGT

-346 PNALT
+346 PNIVT
-351 KKLNIGAGIL
+351 KKLNIVATNL

-368 YENSRTHDG
+368 YESNRIHDG

>member
-1 MSNMPLLN
+1 MFSVNE
-9 KKMTVQ
+9 KMTVQ
-15 NPSVGADG
+15 NPSAPTDG
-23 EQSLTNNIN
+23 EQSLYTDIN
-32 SITSESTEIKTQA
+32 SITPDNPEIKTQA
-45 KKERLK
+45 KKERLR
-51 LLSQKLTQESS
+51 LLGSQLTQQSS

-71 KELFESVFRDKPAI
+71 EELFDEVYRDKPAI

-138 DDHRRLQKRMNRMF
+138 DDHRRLQKRMCRMF
-152 GVDGTANLYFAI
+152 GVEGTANLHFAV
-164 TAKKLGE
+164 TSRKLGE
-171 GLEDQLEEFINLHP
+171 GLEDQLEEFIDKHP
-185 DTRIIIIDTLQKI
+185 NTRIIIIDTLQKI
-198 RQSGSDNYSY
+198 RQGGNDTYSY
-208 ASDYECVGNL
+208 ANDYECVGNL
-218 KKFADQKGICLLIVH
+218 KKFADQKEICLLIVH

-290 RNQEKLL
+290 RNQEKLF
-297 WDLDHTE
+297 WDLDHAE
-304 TELWKLPPDP
+304 TELWKSPPDP
-314 LVMKIAD
+314 IVLKISE
-321 FITNENPKWNGT
+321 FITNENSKWSGT

-346 PNALT
+346 PNIVT
-351 KKLNIGAGIL
+351 KKLNIVATNL

-368 YENSRTHDG
+368 YESNRIHDG

>member
-1 MSNMPLLN
+1 MFSANE
-9 KKMTVQ
+9 KMTVQ
-15 NPSVGADG
+15 NPSAPTDG
-23 EQSLTNNIN
+23 EQSSNTDINII
-32 SITSESTEIKTQA
+32 SSEDLEIKTQA
-45 KKERLK
+45 KKERLR
-51 LLSQKLTQESS
+51 LLGSQLTKQSS

-71 KELFESVFRDKPAI
+71 EELFDEVYRDKPAI

-138 DDHRRLQKRMNRMF
+138 DDHRRLQKRMCRMF
-152 GVDGTANLYFAI
+152 GVEGTANLHFAV
-164 TAKKLGE
+164 TSRKLGE
-171 GLEDQLEEFINLHP
+171 GLEDQLEEFIDKHP
-185 DTRIIIIDTLQKI
+185 NTRIIIIDTLQKI
-198 RQSGSDNYSY
+198 RQGGNDTYSY
-208 ASDYECVGNL
+208 ANDYECVGNL
-218 KKFADQKGICLLIVH
+218 KKFADQKEICLLIVH

-290 RNQEKLL
+290 RNQEKLF
-297 WDLDHTE
+297 WDLDHAE
-304 TELWKLPPDP
+304 TELWKAPPDP
-314 LVMKIAD
+314 IVLKILE
-321 FITNENPKWNGT
+321 FITKENPKWNGT

-351 KKLNIGAGIL
+351 KKLNIGAGNL

-368 YENSRTHDG
+368 YENSRNHDG

>member
-1 MSNMPLLN
+1 MFPLN
-9 KKMTVQ
+9 EKMTVQ
-15 NPSVGADG
+15 NPSVGADS
-23 EQSLTNNIN
+23 EQSPNLDIN
-32 SITSESTEIKTQA
+32 SISSEGSEIKTQA
-45 KKERLK
+45 KKERLR
-51 LLSQKLTQESS
+51 LLGSQLTQQSS

-71 KELFESVFRDKPAI
+71 EELFDEVYRDKPAI

-138 DDHRRLQKRMNRMF
+138 DDHRRLQKRMCRMF
-152 GVDGTANLYFAI
+152 GVDGTANLHFAI
-164 TAKKLGE
+164 TSKKLGE
-171 GLEDQLEEFINLHP
+171 GLEDQLEEFIDKHP
-185 DTRIIIIDTLQKI
+185 NTRIIIIDTLQKI
-198 RQSGSDNYSY
+198 RQGGNDTYSY
-208 ASDYECVGNL
+208 ANDYECVGNL
-218 KKFADQKGICLLIVH
+218 KKFADPKELCLLIVH

-290 RNQEKLL
+290 RNQEKLF
-297 WDLDHTE
+297 WDLDHAE
-304 TELWKLPPDP
+304 TELWKAPPDP
-314 LVMKIAD
+314 IVLKILE
-321 FITNENPKWNGT
+321 FITKENPKWSGT
-333 ASELVEILKLDIP
+333 ASELVEILKLNIP
-346 PNALT
+346 PNALA
-351 KKLNIGAGIL
+351 KKLNIGAGNL

-368 YENSRTHDG
+368 YENSRNHDG

>member
-1 MSNMPLLN
+1 MSSTN

-15 NPSVGADG
+15 TPSVGADG
-23 EQSLTNNIN
+23 EQPTTNIIN
-32 SITSESTEIKTQA
+32 SITPELEEIKT
-45 KKERLK
+45 KDRKDRLILLGHK
-51 LLSQKLTQESS
+51 LNQESS
-62 KNFLPTVNL
+62 KNHLPTINL
-71 KELFESVFRDKPAI
+71 DELFESVYRSKPAI

-96 LAGAPKVGKSFFV
+96 LAGAPKVGKSFLV
-109 AQLAYHIATGQKLW
+109 AQLAYHIATGQRLW
-123 DYEVKQSTVLYLALE
+123 NYEVKQSTVLYLALE

-185 DTRIIIIDTLQKI
+185 DTRLIIIDTLQKI
-198 RQSGSDNYSY
+198 RQGNGDSYSY
-208 ASDYECVGNL
+208 ANDYECVGNL
-218 KKFADQKGICLLIVH
+218 KKFADQKEICLLIVH

-258 GAFILQK
+258 SAFILQK
-265 EKRTDST
+265 ERRTNSS

-304 TELWKLPPDP
+304 TELWKSPPDP
-314 LVMKIAD
+314 IVLKIAE
-321 FITNENPKWNGT
+321 FITTDNPKWNGN
-333 ASELVEILKLDIP
+333 ASELVEILKLDIA

-351 KKLNIGAGIL
+351 KKLNIGAGTL
-361 ENDFGIR
+361 ENDYGIR
-368 YENSRTHDG
+368 YEYHRKPD
-377 RRINFEL
+377 RRIINLSL
-384 ISSEA
+384 ISSDG

>member
-1 MSNMPLLN
+1 MLRLN
-9 KKMTVQ
+9 EKMTVQ
-15 NPSVGADG
+15 APSAPTDG
-23 EQSLTNNIN
+23 EQSLRIDTNII
-32 SITSESTEIKTQA
+32 SPESTEIKTQA
-45 KKERLK
+45 KKERLR
-51 LLSQKLTQESS
+51 LLGSQLTQQSS

-71 KELFESVFRDKPAI
+71 EELFDEVYRDKPAI

-138 DDHRRLQKRMNRMF
+138 DDHRRLQKRMCRMF
-152 GVDGTANLYFAI
+152 GVDGTANLHFAI
-164 TAKKLGE
+164 TSKKLGE
-171 GLEDQLEEFINLHP
+171 GLEDQLEEFIDKHP
-185 DTRIIIIDTLQKI
+185 NTRIIIIDTLQKI
-198 RQSGSDNYSY
+198 RQGGNDTYSY
-208 ASDYECVGNL
+208 ANDYECVGNL
-218 KKFADQKGICLLIVH
+218 KKFADQKEICLLIVH

-290 RNQEKLL
+290 RNQEKLF
-297 WDLDHTE
+297 WDLAHAQ
-304 TELWKLPPDP
+304 TELWKSPPDP
-314 LVMKIAD
+314 IVLKISE
-321 FITNENPKWNGT
+321 FITNENPKWSGT
-333 ASELVEILKLDIP
+333 ASELVEILKLDIL

-351 KKLNIGAGIL
+351 KKLNIGAGNL
-361 ENDFGIR
+361 ENDFRIR
-368 YENSRTHDG
+368 YENSRNHDG

>member
-1 MSNMPLLN
+1 MSSTN

-15 NPSVGADG
+15 TPSVGADG
-23 EQSLTNNIN
+23 EQPTTNIIN
-32 SITSESTEIKTQA
+32 SITPEPEEIKT
-45 KKERLK
+45 KDRKDRLILLGHK
-51 LLSQKLTQESS
+51 LNQESS

-71 KELFESVFRDKPAI
+71 DELFESVYRSKPAI

-96 LAGAPKVGKSFFV
+96 LAGAPKVGKSFLV
-109 AQLAYHIATGQKLW
+109 AQLAYHIATGQRLW
-123 DYEVKQSTVLYLALE
+123 DYEVKQSTVIYLALE

-185 DTRIIIIDTLQKI
+185 DTRLIIIDTLQKI
-198 RQSGSDNYSY
+198 RQGNGDSYSY
-208 ASDYECVGNL
+208 ANDYECVGNL
-218 KKFADQKGICLLIVH
+218 KKFADQKEICLLIVH

-258 GAFILQK
+258 GAFVLQK
-265 EKRTDST
+265 ERRTDSS

-282 CDQKLYLV
+282 CDQRLYLI

-297 WDLDHTE
+297 WDLDHAE
-304 TELWKLPPDP
+304 TELWKSPPDP
-314 LVMKIAD
+314 IVLKIAE
-321 FITNENPKWNGT
+321 FITTDNPKWNGN
-333 ASELVEILKLDIP
+333 ASELVEILKLDIA

-351 KKLNIGAGIL
+351 KKLNIGAGTL
-361 ENDFGIR
+361 ENDYGIR
-368 YENSRTHDG
+368 YEYHRKPD
-377 RRINFEL
+377 RRIINLSL
-384 ISSEA
+384 ISSDG

>member
-1 MSNMPLLN
+1 MFSANE
-9 KKMTVQ
+9 KMTVQ
-15 NPSVGADG
+15 TPSVGADG
-23 EQSLTNNIN
+23 EQSPNLDIN
-32 SITSESTEIKTQA
+32 SISSEGSEIKTQA
-45 KKERLK
+45 KKERLR
-51 LLSQKLTQESS
+51 LLGSQLTQQSS

-71 KELFESVFRDKPAI
+71 EELFDEVYRDKPAI

-96 LAGAPKVGKSFFV
+96 IAGAPKVGKSFFV

-138 DDHRRLQKRMNRMF
+138 DDHRRLQKRMCRMF
-152 GVDGTANLYFAI
+152 GVDGTANLHFAI
-164 TAKKLGE
+164 TSKKLGE
-171 GLEDQLEEFINLHP
+171 GLEDQLEEFIDKHP
-185 DTRIIIIDTLQKI
+185 NTRIIIIDTLQKI
-198 RQSGSDNYSY
+198 RQGGNDTYSY
-208 ASDYECVGNL
+208 ANDYECVGNL
-218 KKFADQKGICLLIVH
+218 KKFADQKEICLLIVH

-290 RNQEKLL
+290 RNQEKLF
-297 WDLDHTE
+297 WDLDHAE
-304 TELWKLPPDP
+304 TELWKSPPDP
-314 LVMKIAD
+314 IVLKISE
-321 FITNENPKWNGT
+321 FITNENPKWSGT

-346 PNALT
+346 PNIVT
-351 KKLNIGAGIL
+351 KKLNIVATNL

-368 YENSRTHDG
+368 YESNRIHDG